1 MGGSARSVGWE
12 VIADRAMAGEPLTRE
27 EALAVLRAADE
38 ELLSLLAAV
47 FRVRR
52 AYFGVLVKLNMIV
65 NAKSGI
71 CPEDCG
77 YCSQSIVSTAT
88 IPKYSM
94 LRSDVLV
101 AGAHEA
107 WARRA
112 RTYCI
117 VASGRGPSGRE
128 LREVTAAVRRIKQ
141 ELPMKVC
148 ACLGLL
154 TAEQAGEL
162 AAAGV
167 DRYNHNLNTA
177 ASHHGRI
184 TTTHTY
190 ADRVATIEAVKQAG
204 ISPCAGFIAGMGE
217 TDEQIVDVAFA
228 LRELE
233 ADSIPVNFLNAIPG
247 TPLEGRQ
254 ELDPRRCLKIL
265 AMLRFACPSKE
276 IRVAGGRE
284 VNLRSLQ
291 PLALYA
297 ANSIFVGDYLTT
309 PGQAAE
315 ADWAML
321 NDLGFQIEESAFSTR
336 QSGLDH
342 SETGSTLR
350 RARTAAP

>member
-1 MGGSARSVGWE
+1 LSELALTGKWE
-12 VIADRAMAGEPLTRE
+12 ALSDKALAGEPLSRD
-27 EALAVLRAADE
+27 EALTVLRAPDE
-38 ELLSLLAAV
+38 ELLALLDAA

-52 AYFGVLVKLNMIV
+52 AHFGLLVKLNMII

-77 YCSQSIVSTAT
+77 YCSQSVVSRAP

-94 LRSDVLV
+94 LSAEVLLE
-101 AGAHEA
+101 GAREA

-117 VASGRGPSGRE
+117 VASGRGPSARE
-128 LREVTAAVRRIKQ
+128 LREVTSAVRRIKS
-141 ELPMKVC
+141 EMPMKLC

-154 TAEQAGEL
+154 TEEQAREL
-162 AAAGV
+162 RSAGV
-167 DRYNHNLNTA
+167 DRYNHNLNTSTA
-177 ASHHGRI
+177 HHGAI

-190 ADRVATIEAVKQAG
+190 DDRVATLEAVKRAG

-217 TDEQIVDVAFA
+217 TDEQLVDVGVA
-228 LRELE
+228 LRELDV
-233 ADSIPVNFLNAIPG
+233 DSIPVNFLHAIPG
-247 TPLEGRQ
+247 TPLEGTD
-254 ELDPRRCLKIL
+254 ELNPGRCLRIL
-265 AMLRFACPSKE
+265 ALIRLICPTKE

-291 PLALYA
+291 PLAMYA

-315 ADWAML
+315 ADWRML
-321 NDLGFQIEESAFSTR
+321 EDLGFEIEECA
-336 QSGLDH
+336 L
-342 SETGSTLR
+342 
-350 RARTAAP
+350 

>member
-1 MGGSARSVGWE
+1 MPE
-12 VIADRAMAGEPLTRE
+12 VALAPDWQALADRALAGDPLTRD
-27 EALAVLRAADE
+27 EALSVLCADDDQILALLDAA
-38 ELLSLLAAV
+38 

-52 AYFGVLVKLNMIV
+52 AAFGVLVKLNMIV

-77 YCSQSIVSTAT
+77 YCSQSIVSTASV
-88 IPKYSM
+88 PKYSM
-94 LRSDVLV
+94 LSADVIV
-101 AGAHEA
+101 EGAREA
-107 WARRA
+107 WSRRA

-117 VASGRGPSGRE
+117 VASGRTPSARE
-128 LREVTAAVRRIKQ
+128 LREVTAAVRQIKA
-141 ELPMKVC
+141 ERPMKVC

-154 TAEQAGEL
+154 DDGQARDL

-167 DRYNHNLNTA
+167 DRYNHNLNT
-177 ASHHGRI
+177 SVDHHTRI

-190 ADRVATIEAVKQAG
+190 EDRVRTIEAVKRAG

-228 LRELE
+228 LRELD

-247 TPLEGRQ
+247 TPLEGMD
-254 ELDPRRCLKIL
+254 ELSPRRCLKIL
-265 AMLRFACPSKE
+265 ALLRLVCPTKE

-315 ADWAML
+315 ADWQML
-321 NDLGFQIEESAFSTR
+321 EDLGFEIEECA
-336 QSGLDH
+336 L
-342 SETGSTLR
+342 
-350 RARTAAP
+350 

>member
-1 MGGSARSVGWE
+1 MSELVLATDWHAL
-12 VIADRAMAGEPLTRE
+12 ADRALAGERLSTD
-27 EALAVLRAADE
+27 EALAVLRAPDE
-38 ELLSLLAAV
+38 ELLGLLDAA

-52 AYFGVLVKLNMIV
+52 QHFGLLVKLNMIV

-77 YCSQSIVSTAT
+77 YCSQSILSTAE

-101 AGAHEA
+101 EGAREA
-107 WARRA
+107 WARKA

-117 VASGRGPSGRE
+117 VASGRGPSARE
-128 LREVTAAVRRIKQ
+128 LREVTDAVRRIK
-141 ELPMKVC
+141 EEIPMKIC

-154 TAEQAGEL
+154 TREQAHDL
-162 AAAGV
+162 AEAGV

-177 ASHHGRI
+177 AGHHARI

-190 ADRVATIEAVKQAG
+190 GDRVATITAVKDAG

-217 TDEQIVDVAFA
+217 TEEQIVDIAFA

-233 ADSIPVNFLNAIPG
+233 ADSIPVNFLNAIDG
-247 TPLEGRQ
+247 TPLEDRD

-265 AMLRFACPSKE
+265 ALMRLVCPSKE

-291 PLALYA
+291 PLAMYA

-309 PGQAAE
+309 EGQAAH

-321 NDLGFQIEESAFSTR
+321 EDLGFEIEECA
-336 QSGLDH
+336 L
-342 SETGSTLR
+342 
-350 RARTAAP
+350 

>member
-1 MGGSARSVGWE
+1 MSELA
-12 VIADRAMAGEPLTRE
+12 LTTDW
-27 EALAVLRAADE
+27 EALAGKALAGEALSRSQALSVLRAPDE
-38 ELLSLLAAV
+38 TLLALLDAA

-52 AYFGVLVKLNMIV
+52 AHFGLLVKLNMII

-77 YCSQSIVSTAT
+77 YCSQSIVSTAS

-94 LRSDVLV
+94 LQADVLV
-101 AGAHEA
+101 NGAREA
-107 WARRA
+107 WARKA

-117 VASGRGPSGRE
+117 VASGRGPSARE
-128 LREVTAAVRRIKQ
+128 LREVTRAVRRIKD
-141 ELPMKVC
+141 EIPMKVC

-154 TAEQAGEL
+154 TGNQALEL
-162 AAAGV
+162 REAGV
-167 DRYNHNLNTA
+167 DRYNHNLNT
-177 ASHHGRI
+177 SSDHHTTI

-190 ADRVATIEAVKQAG
+190 EDRVATVEAVKRAG

-233 ADSIPVNFLNAIPG
+233 ADSIPVNFLSAIPG
-247 TPLEGRQ
+247 TPLEGRD
-254 ELDPRRCLKIL
+254 ELNPRRCLKIL
-265 AMLRFACPSKE
+265 ALVRLVCPAKE

-291 PLALYA
+291 PLAMYA

-309 PGQAAE
+309 QGQSAA

-321 NDLGFQIEESAFSTR
+321 EDLGFEIEECA
-336 QSGLDH
+336 L
-342 SETGSTLR
+342 
-350 RARTAAP
+350 

>member
-1 MGGSARSVGWE
+1 VSELAAAGLWE
-12 VIADRAMAGEPLTRE
+12 AVADKTLAGEPIDRE
-27 EALAVLRAADE
+27 EALAVIRAPDD
-38 ELLSLLAAV
+38 ELLALLDAA

-52 AYFGVLVKLNMIV
+52 AHFGVLVKLNMIV

-77 YCSQSIVSTAT
+77 YCSQSIVSTAAV
-88 IPKYSM
+88 PKYSM
-94 LRSDVLV
+94 LAADVIV
-101 AGAHEA
+101 EGAREA

-117 VASGRGPSGRE
+117 VASGRGPSARE
-128 LREVTAAVRRIKQ
+128 LREVTAAVRRIKE

-154 TAEQAGEL
+154 TDEQARAL
-162 AAAGV
+162 RAAGV

-177 ASHHGRI
+177 ASHHERI
-184 TTTHTY
+184 TSTHTY
-190 ADRVATIEAVKQAG
+190 GDRVTTIEAVKRAG

-217 TDEQIVDVAFA
+217 SDDQLVDVAFA
-228 LRELE
+228 LRELD

-247 TPLEGRQ
+247 TPLEGTDG
-254 ELDPRRCLKIL
+254 LNPRRCLKIL
-265 AMLRFACPSKE
+265 ALLRLVCPAKE

-315 ADWAML
+315 ADWKML
-321 NDLGFQIEESAFSTR
+321 EDLGFEIEECA
-336 QSGLDH
+336 L
-342 SETGSTLR
+342 
-350 RARTAAP
+350 